1 MLQKAHTNKS
11 GFNEELKYNN
21 KDIKGQTRNKEKRK
35 RRRRIIW
42 LNPPFSL
49 SVKTNIQKL
58 FFKMLKKN
66 FHKSKLF
73 SKIFNKNTI
82 KISRSCT
89 KNMKLVISS
98 HNKQILTPK
107 NKQVGC
113 NCRMKNSCPLDNKCL
128 TSQLIKLT
136 SQTILMASIN
146 II

>member
-1 MLQKAHTNKS
+1 
-11 GFNEELKYNN
+11 
-21 KDIKGQTRNKEKRK
+21 
-35 RRRRIIW
+35 
-42 LNPPFSL
+42 
-49 SVKTNIQKL
+49 
-58 FFKMLKKN
+58 MLKKN

-82 KISRSCT
+82 KISRRCT

-128 TSQLIKLT
+128 TSQLIYQADVTNNLDNEYKYYLGLAETTFKEQYTIHKT
-136 SQTILMASIN
+136 SSNNNKNSKNSTELSN
-146 II
+146 YV